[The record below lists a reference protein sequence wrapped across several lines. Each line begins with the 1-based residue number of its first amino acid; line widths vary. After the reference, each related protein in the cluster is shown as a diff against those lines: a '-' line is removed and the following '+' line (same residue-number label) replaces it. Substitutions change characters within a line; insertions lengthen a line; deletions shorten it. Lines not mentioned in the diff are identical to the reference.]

1 MHWRQTRLKERN
13 KCDDVVTLESAVL
26 LAWSVRVSLWGNM
39 PDLCFWAKREV
50 IGTAWTDTGDTV
62 PPTPKWQRLLV
73 GLVSS
78 SSPLC

>member
-1 MHWRQTRLKERN
+1 MGVEFPYG
-13 KCDDVVTLESAVL
+13 VTCLTCASGL
-26 LAWSVRVSLWGNM
+26 NI
-39 PDLCFWAKREV
+39 EV

-78 SSPLC
+78 SSPSVEIGFYPSANFLKHAECW